1 MQGGQGYW
9 LWGILAAWLA
19 ALTIIFIFLYRRFSK
34 VFSTEKNPSIDK
46 ILDQLIA
53 SAKKN
58 EGEIKKN
65 QEQIKILAKE
75 GQFHIQKIGLM
86 RFNPFAETGGNQSF
100 SLALL
105 DGNNNGFV
113 ISSLHNR
120 EETRVYAKIVKKGE
134 AEKEMPFSEEEKEA
148 IRQALKK

>member
-1 MQGGQGYW
+1 MGGENYW
-9 LWGILAAWLA
+9 FLGILAAWLA
-19 ALTIIFIFLYRRFSK
+19 ALTILFIFLYRRVVK
-34 VFSTEKNPSIDK
+34 IFSTEKNPSFDK

-53 SAKKN
+53 SVKKN
-58 EGEIKKN
+58 GGEIKKN

-75 GQFHIQKIGLM
+75 GQFHIQKIGLV
-86 RFNPFAETGGNQSF
+86 RFNPFSQTGGNQSF

-105 DGNNNGFV
+105 DGNNDGIV

-134 AEKEMPFSEEEKEA
+134 SEKEMPFSDEEREA

>member
-1 MQGGQGYW
+1 MGGENYW
-9 LWGILAAWLA
+9 FLGILAAWLA
-19 ALTIIFIFLYRRFSK
+19 ALTILFIFLYRRVAK
-34 VFSTEKNPSIDK
+34 VFSTEKNPSFDK

-53 SAKKN
+53 AVKKN
-58 EGEIKKN
+58 GGEIKKN

-75 GQFHIQKIGLM
+75 GQFHIQKIGLV
-86 RFNPFAETGGNQSF
+86 RFNPFSQTGGNQSF

-105 DGNNNGFV
+105 DGNNDGIV

-120 EETRVYAKIVKKGE
+120 EETRVYAKIVRKAE
-134 AEKEMPFSEEEKEA
+134 AEKEMPFSDEEREA